1 MTVPF
6 ILGVWLGGENTIGIS
21 EFYLVASCMVCEWNK
36 GYMLNCFEGD
46 RGLYLA
52 HVDGVVVSGV
62 VF

>member
-1 MTVPF
+1 M
-6 ILGVWLGGENTIGIS
+6 
-21 EFYLVASCMVCEWNK
+21 ASCMVCEWNK